1 MPREYAVMVMPRASG
16 STRMPSG
23 RTRNSS
29 PSIVRCRPIATPS
42 TAALRPSSS
51 TLTVA
56 SSVSLTTTVGRWA
69 MQRRQHRERVLNDG
83 PDVVLRPMRDLW
95 TALALVLVIE
105 GALYSLFPEGMKRA
119 AARALLV
126 PPQAMRLAGLA
137 AACVGVALVWLVR
150 R

>member
-1 MPREYAVMVMPRASG
+1 
-16 STRMPSG
+16 
-23 RTRNSS
+23 
-29 PSIVRCRPIATPS
+29 
-42 TAALRPSSS
+42 
-51 TLTVA
+51 
-56 SSVSLTTTVGRWA
+56 
-69 MQRRQHRERVLNDG
+69 MQRHQRRERVRNDG
-83 PDVVLRPMRDLW
+83 PEVTLRPMRDLW